1 MGFIETVNE
10 MRDTIQKY
18 VGVKDTVKD
27 FLNYVDSKDEAI
39 REVLGTVADAV
50 PYQPFKNAVSKIN
63 EHEPK
68 ILNELLKGIRYA
80 EEISMPFGMS
90 SEQKLEKAVKVAQ
103 ANLPE
108 LEHTKFNFPE
118 SVSNVVNGIN
128 VLIGKIKK

>member
-1 MGFIETVNE
+1 MGFVETLSEMQETVK
-10 MRDTIQKY
+10 KY

-27 FLNYVDSKDEAI
+27 FLNYVDGKDEAI
-39 REVLGTVADAV
+39 RGILGTVADAV
-50 PYQPFKNAVSKIN
+50 PYQPFKNAIAEIN

-68 ILNELLKGIRYA
+68 ILAELLKGIKYA
-80 EEISMPFGMS
+80 EELSTPFGMS
-90 SEQKLEKAVKVAQ
+90 SEQKLEEAVKVAQ

-108 LEHTKFNFPE
+108 LGHTKFNFPE